1 MSETAK
7 LLKVFL
13 IDKQLSGLTSRLR
26 AAERFLTEQEQQIS
40 QLDTR
45 KRTAESQIK
54 QLGVTIANHEGE
66 MARLDARM
74 EQLREQM
81 NLAKTN
87 REYKA
92 FLTEI
97 NTIKADRS
105 KIETIALELM
115 AQADGLRGQI
125 AEIDTSHAERT
136 KLRTVAEDDRAKRA
150 EEIRDRL
157 TELNAERARVID
169 EVPESVAKLY
179 QALYSKRD
187 EEAMAPVEVQDRK
200 RHEFTCGS
208 CMMSIPVEI
217 VNRLMT
223 HGTLTRCV
231 SCQCILYMD
240 QTATDAMQP
249 PSKPAGKSTKKQSA
263 KG

>member
-13 IDKQLSGLTSRLR
+13 VDKQLSGLTARLR
-26 AAERFLTEQEQQIS
+26 AAERFLGEQ
-40 QLDTR
+40 T
-45 KRTAESQIK
+45 T
-54 QLGVTIANHEGE
+54 QLGVLETRKQTIESQLKHLGASVANQEGE

-74 EQLREQM
+74 EQLRTQM
-81 NLAKTN
+81 NSAQTN

-105 KIETIALELM
+105 KIETVALEQMQQIDGLK
-115 AQADGLRGQI
+115 AQAAAIETEL
-125 AEIDTSHAERT
+125 SERQRV
-136 KLRTVAEDDRAKRA
+136 KTVAADDKVKRA
-150 EEIRDRL
+150 EEIR
-157 TELNAERARVID
+157 ERVESLKKERESLAA
-169 EVPESVAKLY
+169 EVPSTVLAAYTSLFARLQEES
-179 QALYSKRD
+179 
-187 EEAMAPVEVQDRK
+187 MAPVEVQDRK

-223 HGTLTRCV
+223 HGTITRCV

-240 QTATDAMQP
+240 EAANQAMQP
-249 PSKPAGKSTKKQSA
+249 A
-263 KG
+263 KR

>member
-13 IDKQLSGLTSRLR
+13 VDKQLSGLTARLR
-26 AAERFLTEQEQQIS
+26 AAERFLGEQTS
-40 QLDTR
+40 QLGQLESR
-45 KRTAESQIK
+45 KQTIELQLK
-54 QLGVTIANHEGE
+54 QLGASVANQEGE

-74 EQLREQM
+74 EQLRTQM
-81 NLAKTN
+81 NSAQTN

-105 KIETIALELM
+105 KIETVALEQM
-115 AQADGLRGQI
+115 AQVDALKAQGAAIDGEL
-125 AEIDTSHAERT
+125 AER
-136 KLRTVAEDDRAKRA
+136 KRVKTVAADDKVKRA
-150 EEIRDRL
+150 DEIRDKVESL
-157 TELNAERARVID
+157 QKEREQLAA
-169 EVPESVAKLY
+169 EVPSQVMAMYASLFHRL
-179 QALYSKRD
+179 Q
-187 EEAMAPVEVQDRK
+187 EEAMAAVEVQDRK

-223 HGTLTRCV
+223 HGTITRCV

-240 QTATDAMQP
+240 QAATDAMQQ
-249 PSKPAGKSTKKQSA
+249 PAKR
-263 KG
+263 